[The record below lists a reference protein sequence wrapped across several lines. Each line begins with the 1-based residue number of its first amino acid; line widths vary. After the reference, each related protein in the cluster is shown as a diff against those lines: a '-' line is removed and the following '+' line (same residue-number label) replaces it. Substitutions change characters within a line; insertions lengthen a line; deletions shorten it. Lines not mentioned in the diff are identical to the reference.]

1 MGTMAGT
8 YSYSSYQNGSDKDFN
23 KISQNVGSNIQKI
36 LQNVVSMRKMVT
48 MIGATHDSHELRQKL
63 LQIQHYTNTL
73 AKDTSSSLKELMTIP
88 MPPSPSQQKEC
99 KMQRERLAEDFSTA
113 LNAFQEIQ
121 RKACQKEKEEMQRVR
136 ANSALLPPPPSK
148 RGGGGGGFEDEQL
161 FELQDSSPRYTQ
173 AQMLEEEKN
182 LQLIEEQEQAIKRL
196 EVDINAVNQL
206 FKDLGSIV
214 HDQGEVI
221 DSIEANVEKA
231 DVYVSEGNTQLRQAL
246 GYKNKMIKRKL
257 ALLLFALIV
266 VALLIIFF
274 TWR

>member
-1 MGTMAGT
+1 MAGT